1 MNSIISLY
9 LNLFNFFFDLIIKI
23 SNENISFTL
32 SLLLCFWL
40 LYRNFHFIRDNEG
53 VQFDE
58 EISFVAVTG
67 FAVLLI
73 IAKCNPTWLSVDKN
87 NLGKLSL
94 YAFLLVG
101 ICMLAIELIIP
112 RFAKNDQ

>member
-9 LNLFNFFFDLIIKI
+9 LNLFNFLFDLIIKI

-32 SLLLCFWL
+32 SLLFCFWL
-40 LYRNFHFIRDNEG
+40 LCRNFLFIRDNKSM
-53 VQFDE
+53 QFNE
-58 EISFVAVTG
+58 EISFIAVTG
-67 FAVLLI
+67 LAVLLI
-73 IAKCNPTWLSVDKN
+73 IAKYNPTWLSVDKN
-87 NLGKLSL
+87 NFSKLSL